1 MIAGVFPFSRPISA
15 RAQWPDGRLPV
26 AADESLEG
34 LEPWTGR
41 LPAVPPGPNDLDEPL
56 SAGSFPEPS
65 STGWRWEPASAPAP
79 PPFAERKATMF
90 SGPRWEPASV
100 PAAPPPFHVP
110 VRFAQAPEQG
120 TPSTTPGDSA
130 SGAAAAT
137 DTDRPQGDGTIGPR
151 PPEEINRLALRGTSL
166 LLKPGTFQYDFT
178 ALYVR
183 QEQLAVGLLPG
194 DIPVLERLRTRTLI
208 APMSLRYGWKENT
221 ELFAVVPFGVSMFE
235 YDSPVTNVTD
245 QTGVL
250 GDISVG
256 FARQLPKWKEWPDAT
271 LTFNVTAPTGANN
284 QQIFG
289 DNEAS
294 LGNGVWRLSAMLN
307 LVESVDPFV
316 FFGGVGYEYTF
327 AKEVQGLTLQ
337 YGDAVNAYFGVG
349 MAVTDDI
356 SLSAQVNASFQ
367 DVTSIEGIQI
377 PNSDREPVSLRLALV
392 RRLTLKSRVQPFV
405 SWALTD
411 DAPDYMFGVRF
422 THDW

>member
-1 MIAGVFPFSRPISA
+1 
-15 RAQWPDGRLPV
+15 
-26 AADESLEG
+26 
-34 LEPWTGR
+34 
-41 LPAVPPGPNDLDEPL
+41 
-56 SAGSFPEPS
+56 
-65 STGWRWEPASAPAP
+65 
-79 PPFAERKATMF
+79 
-90 SGPRWEPASV
+90 
-100 PAAPPPFHVP
+100 
-110 VRFAQAPEQG
+110 
-120 TPSTTPGDSA
+120 
-130 SGAAAAT
+130 
-137 DTDRPQGDGTIGPR
+137 
-151 PPEEINRLALRGTSL
+151 
-166 LLKPGTFQYDFT
+166 
-178 ALYVR
+178 
-183 QEQLAVGLLPG
+183 
-194 DIPVLERLRTRTLI
+194 
-208 APMSLRYGWKENT
+208 
-221 ELFAVVPFGVSMFE
+221 VVPFGVSMFE
-235 YDSPVTNVTD
+235 YDSPVINVTD

-256 FARQLPKWKEWPDAT
+256 FARQLPKWKEWPNAT

-316 FFGGVGYEYTF
+316 CFGGVGYEYTF

>member
-1 MIAGVFPFSRPISA
+1 MRGVPIRAGNQPQRLLRPRPFTRRSGLR
-15 RAQWPDGRLPV
+15 RA
-26 AADESLEG
+26 
-34 LEPWTGR
+34 
-41 LPAVPPGPNDLDEPL
+41 
-56 SAGSFPEPS
+56 PE
-65 STGWRWEPASAPAP
+65 
-79 PPFAERKATMF
+79 
-90 SGPRWEPASV
+90 
-100 PAAPPPFHVP
+100 
-110 VRFAQAPEQG
+110 QAPEQEPPG
-120 TPSTTPGDSA
+120 NPPGDGA

-137 DTDRPQGDGTIGPR
+137 DADRPQGDGTIGPR
-151 PPEEINRLALRGTSL
+151 PPEDINRVALRGTSL

-183 QEQLAVGLLPG
+183 QEQAAVGLLPG
-194 DIPVLERLRTRTLI
+194 NIPVLERLRTRTLI

-235 YDSPVTNVTD
+235 YDSPVINVTD

-256 FARQLPKWKEWPDAT
+256 FARQLPKWKEWPNAT

-316 FFGGVGYEYTF
+316 CFGGVGYEYTF

>member
-1 MIAGVFPFSRPISA
+1 MIAGGVSLSTPTSA
-15 RAQWPDGRLPV
+15 RAQWPDGRLPMI
-26 AADESLEG
+26 ADELAQSPD
-34 LEPWTGR
+34 PWTGR
-41 LPAVPPGPNDLDEPL
+41 LPAVPLGPDEEWSAASFADPQYLPLTGPGWN
-56 SAGSFPEPS
+56 
-65 STGWRWEPASAPAP
+65 PAAAPATAP
-79 PPFAERKATMF
+79 QY
-90 SGPRWEPASV
+90 PA
-100 PAAPPPFHVP
+100 PI
-110 VRFAQAPEQG
+110 RFAQAPEQG
-120 TPSTTPGDSA
+120 QPNPQPPAGSA
-130 SGAAAAT
+130 GGSAAAT
-137 DTDRPQGDGTIGPR
+137 DAERPQGDGTIGPR

-194 DIPVLERLRTRTLI
+194 DIPVLERVRTRTLI
-208 APMSLRYGWKENT
+208 APMSLRYGWKENM
-221 ELFAVVPFGVSMFE
+221 ELFGVVPFGVSMFE
-235 YDSPVTNVTD
+235 YDSPAINVTD

-250 GDISVG
+250 GDITVG
-256 FARQLPKWKEWPDAT
+256 FARQLQKWKNWPDAT

-294 LGNGVWRLSAMLN
+294 LGNGVWRMGAMIN

-356 SLSAQVNASFQ
+356 SLSAQLNASFQ
-367 DVTSIEGIQI
+367 DVTSIEGIQV
-377 PNSDREPVSLRLALV
+377 PNSDREPVALRLALV

-422 THDW
+422 THDR